1 MIHALP
7 VQNPQNE
14 PYLNIMR
21 SAHLLKGAA
30 ANLMCGPL
38 RQAAMRLEE
47 AARAAHG
54 ATGTNNVSP
63 EQKAAV
69 QAAYT
74 GLQQAAQ
81 AYVAFLQSIGV

>member
-1 MIHALP
+1 
-7 VQNPQNE
+7 
-14 PYLNIMR
+14 MR

-38 RQAAMRLEE
+38 RQAAMQLEE

-54 ATGTNNVSP
+54 AGVGVSP

>member
-1 MIHALP
+1 
-7 VQNPQNE
+7 
-14 PYLNIMR
+14 MR

-38 RQAAMRLEE
+38 RQAAMQLEE

-54 ATGTNNVSP
+54 AASANNNVATP
-63 EQKAAV
+63 ELQAAV
-69 QAAYT
+69 QVAYT

-81 AYVAFLQSIGV
+81 NYVAFLQSIGI

>member
-1 MIHALP
+1 
-7 VQNPQNE
+7 
-14 PYLNIMR
+14 MR

-38 RQAAMRLEE
+38 RQAAMQLEE

-54 ATGTNNVSP
+54 ATGATNNAVVSP

-81 AYVAFLQSIGV
+81 AFVAFLQSIGV

>member
-1 MIHALP
+1 
-7 VQNPQNE
+7 
-14 PYLNIMR
+14 MR

-38 RQAAMRLEE
+38 RQAAMQLEE

-54 ATGTNNVSP
+54 SATAPPPP
-63 EQKAAV
+63 ELQAAV
-69 QAAYT
+69 QLAYT

-81 AYVAFLQSIGV
+81 HYVAFLQSIGV